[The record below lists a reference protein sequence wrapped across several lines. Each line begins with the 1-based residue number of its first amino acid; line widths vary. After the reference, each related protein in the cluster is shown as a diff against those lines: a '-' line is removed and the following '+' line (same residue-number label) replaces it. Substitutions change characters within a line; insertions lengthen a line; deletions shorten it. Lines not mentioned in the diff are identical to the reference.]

1 MVRYIF
7 GTMKIHAAQHQKEK
21 KRGKNQKNNG
31 DWLTASSL
39 GLNST
44 AISATYSTTENSY
57 INFGKAA
64 KKNAVSATIT
74 SGAYNELA
82 ATKRN
87 VDDSEGTENSLQ
99 QTNIPLFSSLN
110 SSESTP
116 PLIAHST
123 VPKKIMS
130 KFKYIDVQPVKG
142 GTSLLWTFQRPTA
155 TSGVKIS
162 SLYRENNSLTTPTT
176 TTKKCSAANN
186 SQAYKVN
193 TPITSRSLP
202 ELCSSGQV
210 SVSLPKQLKTNL
222 SVKKATVVDDTSV
235 INKIRSAHNSQLKR
249 RDSVSDQ
256 SKCMHSV
263 VAESIDKTKN
273 NLIDTAADNN
283 NSIDVCLNT
292 VSGTK
297 VRLNVIINSI
307 K

>member
-1 MVRYIF
+1 
-7 GTMKIHAAQHQKEK
+7 MKIHAAEHQKEK
-21 KRGKNQKNNG
+21 KRRRNQIYNG

-39 GLNST
+39 GLKNT
-44 AISATYSTTENSY
+44 AISATYSTTENPY
-57 INFGKAA
+57 INYGKAA
-64 KKNAVSATIT
+64 KKNAVSATIS

-87 VDDSEGTENSLQ
+87 VDDSEGTENSIQ
-99 QTNIPLFSSLN
+99 QTNISLFSSLKL
-110 SSESTP
+110 SKSTP

-130 KFKYIDVQPVKG
+130 KFKYINGQPVSG
-142 GTSLLWTFQRPTA
+142 GKSLSWTFQRPTV
-155 TSGVKIS
+155 TSGVEIW
-162 SLYRENNSLTTPTT
+162 SLYRENNSLTTTTT

-193 TPITSRSLP
+193 TPITSRSLQ

-210 SVSLPKQLKTNL
+210 SVSLPKHLTTNL
-222 SVKKATVVDDTSV
+222 SVKKETVVDDISV
-235 INKIRSAHNSQLKR
+235 INNISSTHNSQLKR

-256 SKCMHSV
+256 SKRTHSV

-273 NLIDTAADNN
+273 NLINTAAQNN
-283 NSIDVCLNT
+283 NLIHVCLNT
-292 VSGTK
+292 VSGTG
-297 VRLNVIINSI
+297 VRLNVKIDNI